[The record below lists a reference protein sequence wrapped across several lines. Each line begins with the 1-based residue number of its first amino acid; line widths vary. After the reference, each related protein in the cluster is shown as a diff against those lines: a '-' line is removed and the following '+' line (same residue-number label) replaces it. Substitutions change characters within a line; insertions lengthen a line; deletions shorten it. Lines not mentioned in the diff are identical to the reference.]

1 MNIWGERFA
10 EVGLFRRH
18 CRDLNVAVTQSELE
32 HYERIGVLLP
42 VARVVYPDEYVIQKD
57 QSQRNG
63 DMDWDGANQ
72 WPALLRLSERLG
84 PFLFGY
90 ESLPDE
96 ELVHCIDREMEAGD
110 NPHVVRPASADFR
123 PWSDYRVTVH
133 DGQGNSINRPTVKHY
148 YSYWQVH
155 QLSAIQQYPDLWKNV
170 RLIERIPQGD
180 PVRRFLP
187 RAPKNELLVDFDGK
201 RRSFDA
207 LSFWITVYDRERNRT
222 FASVAEVDGFRRLDD
237 VQAAAHRT
245 KLAALARKVTERFQF
260 TTEGLYGFLR
270 KLIELIEEYERKERY
285 KLAEALKR
293 DIFAWERLLMLATGK
308 TLDEVAE
315 ELGKTSIYDKQ
326 TFRRLDIATKERDYA
341 YNLLNSASEDCGS
354 ALQQLGDP
362 LWSFKEGDANDLLN
376 YCEQKGLGVLVTA
389 LSGMVAIG
397 DEEYRRNFR
406 REQMYTNLKNVL
418 TSYEYFLKTTAQ
430 GTGRIHGNEALT
442 SLVDKVM
449 AQEPWYQLFAA
460 SKRKR
465 LLNANNPQDFL
476 TNMGTLLT
484 DHELKGSPKGFWAQ
498 QFLITCLARN
508 MMVHSYPS
516 EDSYYGNPFRQ
527 MLNAV
532 VSVTFYTWQLAN
544 A

>member
-10 EVGLFRRH
+10 GVGLFRRH
-18 CRDLNVAVTQSELE
+18 CRDLNVAVTKNELE
-32 HYERIGVLLP
+32 HYEKIGALLP
-42 VARVVYPDEYVIQKD
+42 VARVVYPDEYVIQRD

-63 DMDWDGANQ
+63 DMDWDSANQ
-72 WPALLRLSERLG
+72 WPALRRLSERLG
-84 PFLFGY
+84 LFLCGY
-90 ESLPDE
+90 ESLTDE
-96 ELVHCIDREMEAGD
+96 ELVHCFDREMEAGD
-110 NPHVVRPASADFR
+110 NPHVMRPASADFR

-133 DGQGNSINRPTVKHY
+133 DSQGNSINRPTVKHY

-155 QLSAIQQYPDLWKNV
+155 QLSWIQQYPDLWKNLQ
-170 RLIERIPQGD
+170 LIERIPKD
-180 PVRRFLP
+180 EKVMFRPS
-187 RAPKNELLVDFDGK
+187 APSKERLVEFDGK

-245 KLAALARKVTERFQF
+245 RLAALARKVMERFQF
-260 TTEGLYGFLR
+260 TTEDLYGFLR
-270 KLIELIEEYERKERY
+270 KLIELIEDYERKERY
-285 KLAEALKR
+285 KLAEALKS

-341 YNLLNSASEDCGS
+341 YNLLNSASEDCGR

-362 LWSFKEGDANDLLN
+362 LWSFTEADANDLLN
-376 YCEQKGLGVLVTA
+376 YCEQKKGLGVLVTA

-418 TSYEYFLKTTAQ
+418 NSYEYFLKAIAHLKTTAQ
-430 GTGRIHGNEALT
+430 GTRLIVGNETLT
-442 SLVDKVM
+442 TLVGKVM
-449 AQEPWYQLFAA
+449 AEETWYQLF

-465 LLNANNPQDFL
+465 LLSAKNPQ
-476 TNMGTLLT
+476 
-484 DHELKGSPKGFWAQ
+484 
-498 QFLITCLARN
+498 
-508 MMVHSYPS
+508 
-516 EDSYYGNPFRQ
+516 
-527 MLNAV
+527 
-532 VSVTFYTWQLAN
+532 
-544 A
+544 